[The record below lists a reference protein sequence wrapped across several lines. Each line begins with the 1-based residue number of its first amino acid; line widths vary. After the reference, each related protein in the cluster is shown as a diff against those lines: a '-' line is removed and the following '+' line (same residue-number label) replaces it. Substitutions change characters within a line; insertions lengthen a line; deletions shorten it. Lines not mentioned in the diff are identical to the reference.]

1 MPCHFV
7 FYYSPQAVIRCG
19 QVRTMWGPWLL
30 QSRCCRTATNPPAW
44 KCFIED
50 FMHSHCEMS
59 WSTMFQKPH
68 LVNASSVAQVCYSVI
83 PPLFRMWKTIDIF
96 IKEEI
101 WARNMTG
108 SYASSYCHVWWVV
121 FHVSHMLGMQCDP
134 VDKIPWVNLHICL
147 KINLPQD
154 KAVGSCSISKAHG

>member
-1 MPCHFV
+1 VVKSGLCEGLDFGKADVAEPLPIHQPGNA
-7 FYYSPQAVIRCG
+7 SL
-19 QVRTMWGPWLL
+19 RT
-30 QSRCCRTATNPPAW
+30 S
-44 KCFIED
+44 
-50 FMHSHCEMS
+50 MHSHCEMR

-68 LVNASSVAQVCYSVI
+68 LVNASSVAQVCYIVI
-83 PPLFRMWKTIDIF
+83 PPLFRMWNTIDSF

-101 WARNMTG
+101 WASNMTG

-147 KINLPQD
+147 KINFPQD
-154 KAVGSCSISKAHG
+154 KAVGSCSISKAHGSWCRLMSA